1 VARLEIEEQFYFSR
15 SSGEVGNFET
25 GDFFLG
31 LVLAERI
38 PFITF
43 IVIRVVAAG
52 ARTIIYKLHLVSHFG
67 WHVHFQLGTVLYN
80 AIYIKLVRGMYIL
93 LELEISFHMLGI
105 RVDIVCTVS
114 IIGGWTSSGYPL
126 LM

>member
-1 VARLEIEEQFYFSR
+1 MARLEIEEQFYFSR

-67 WHVHFQLGTVLYN
+67 WHVHFQLRRVKILFPIS
-80 AIYIKLVRGMYIL
+80 IYLSISPCVNFINPIAEIKVFIK
-93 LELEISFHMLGI
+93 
-105 RVDIVCTVS
+105 
-114 IIGGWTSSGYPL
+114 
-126 LM
+126 